1 MAKIIM
7 FGNQKGG
14 VGKSQVSIM
23 TATALSQTPFNLKTC
38 IIDIDNQKSIISA
51 RSFDL
56 RAYEVDNVPFDVFNY
71 SISDLQANIATLDK
85 QYNLILIDAAGKMDN
100 TQPIQTQEITMA
112 LMYVDFVFMPFVSGS
127 HILEATT
134 NYFRFI
140 RQVQVIRALQSRNLK
155 AYGFI
160 NMYRTRSKS
169 NAFLNEDIEQ
179 LKASESLLML
189 QNSLNDYSLFRDA
202 DTITSLYDATTTDSA
217 KQNFTQWCNELLN
230 IIQS

>member
-1 MAKIIM
+1 
-7 FGNQKGG
+7 
-14 VGKSQVSIM
+14 
-23 TATALSQTPFNLKTC
+23 
-38 IIDIDNQKSIISA
+38 
-51 RSFDL
+51 
-56 RAYEVDNVPFDVFNY
+56 
-71 SISDLQANIATLDK
+71 
-85 QYNLILIDAAGKMDN
+85 MDN

-140 RQVQVIRALQSRNLK
+140 RQVQVIRALQSRNLR

-169 NAFLNEDIEQ
+169 NAFLSEDIEQ
-179 LKASESLLML
+179 LKTSESLLMM
-189 QNSLNDYSLFRDA
+189 QSSLNDYSLFRDA
-202 DTITSLYDATTTDSA
+202 DTITSLYDVTTTDSA
-217 KQNFTQWCNELLN
+217 KQNFTQWCNELLT